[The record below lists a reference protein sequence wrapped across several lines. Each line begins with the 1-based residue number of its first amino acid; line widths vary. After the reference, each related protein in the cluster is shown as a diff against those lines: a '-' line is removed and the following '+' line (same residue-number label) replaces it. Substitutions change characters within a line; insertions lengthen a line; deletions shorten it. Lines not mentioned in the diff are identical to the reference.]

1 MILLNVK
8 EKKNH
13 MLHGILFQLTSYG
26 GYLEF
31 ILRHIPTPGSE
42 PTVGSPL
49 IEIQVYLDIFLLQVQ
64 NLLYRFSAYRDT
76 DIPIYIPTPGSE
88 PTVGS
93 PLIEIQVY
101 PYIFLLHV

>member
-1 MILLNVK
+1 
-8 EKKNH
+8 

-31 ILRHIPTPGSE
+31 ILRYIPTPGSE

-64 NLLYRFSAYRDT
+64 NLL
-76 DIPIYIPTPGSE
+76 
-88 PTVGS
+88 
-93 PLIEIQVY
+93 
-101 PYIFLLHV
+101 